1 MEVQEQRE
9 FERFDL
15 NIPVKI
21 EVGGSGHG
29 GIKRIINLHTKDIC
43 AGGAYVHTAQP
54 LSNGT
59 EVNIDFVINIDKLKK
74 ITRDKAHVRVK
85 GRVLRSESK
94 GMAICFFEKY
104 KMTSC

>member
-1 MEVQEQRE
+1 MEVQEQRK

-15 NIPVKI
+15 SIPVKI
-21 EVGGSGHG
+21 EVGGSGQG
-29 GIKRIINLHTKDIC
+29 GGKRILNHRTKDIC

-54 LSNGT
+54 LPKGT

-74 ITRDKAHVRVK
+74 ITRNKAHVMVK
-85 GRVLRSESK
+85 GRVLRSESE